1 MISEMCVCWGGG
13 DAEGNKIQ
21 PQSVIILPYIHYIIY
36 ILKEMKTITYGSMSS
51 SVYRA
56 VVHNLKY
63 SPTTQLL
70 MATYIPH
77 HIIRTQ
83 FT

>member
-1 MISEMCVCWGGG
+1 
-13 DAEGNKIQ
+13 
-21 PQSVIILPYIHYIIY
+21 
-36 ILKEMKTITYGSMSS
+36 MKTITYGSMSS
-51 SVYRA
+51 SVYGA

-63 SPTTQLL
+63 PPTTRLL

-83 FT
+83 FTESSPYRPEDAWLRL

>member
-1 MISEMCVCWGGG
+1 
-13 DAEGNKIQ
+13 
-21 PQSVIILPYIHYIIY
+21 
-36 ILKEMKTITYGSMSS
+36 MKTITYGSMSS
-51 SVYRA
+51 SVYGA
-56 VVHNLKY
+56 VAHNLKY
-63 SPTTQLL
+63 PPTTRLL